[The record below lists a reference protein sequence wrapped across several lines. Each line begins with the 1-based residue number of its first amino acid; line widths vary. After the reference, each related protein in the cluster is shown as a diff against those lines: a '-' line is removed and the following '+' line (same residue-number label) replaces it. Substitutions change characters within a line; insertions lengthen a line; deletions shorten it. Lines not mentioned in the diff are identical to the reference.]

1 MELTLD
7 EIVKL
12 YSDYYASHPCAI
24 RLRKDQVGI
33 EPIFDNDKSKGGLWI
48 PEQAKSRCSQGIVKY
63 LGPLVKD
70 IQVGDYVLFSGYNG
84 DLIKLEDELMIVMPE
99 DFIQARV
106 IEFPLINLEER
117 FTTCTYQDVIK
128 ELAYQI
134 GPLTEMTNKLESRQS
149 ETS

>member
-1 MELTLD
+1 MELN

-106 IEFPLINLEER
+106 VEIPFLSIFGNRMSWP
-117 FTTCTYQDVIK
+117 
-128 ELAYQI
+128 ELLQEVKMQI